1 MNELN
6 DLLRPVWGAQKWIAE
21 AWNQITD
28 DEKKTIQRRTDDL
41 FKNGLP
47 FELKHDKRVY
57 LSIFSLLAQLE
68 VLAIQIPLKFES
80 QMPTLEFQQRMHV
93 QLLDEIFHGIIF
105 TKIVYLLS
113 DPYSFPPA
121 YNENVEKFCDFI
133 RSETCSK
140 IAIVLLNLIAEGWVE
155 ELFKCLKEHNIA
167 PQVLDMILEDEKRHV
182 SEADLYREIGLP
194 SIESVTPKLE
204 HIEDLFLTT
213 LSLRYNMGM
222 SLITA
227 LGVQG
232 MHEFLTQLDCKY
244 KHQLKKIHLKPSE
257 KWTSHIEM
265 AGKMLE
271 NCEKKWVEAPEVDIT
286 SHRKMLMTQWRD
298 PADPTMIGQFN
309 MDVTCLD
316 FFNKKYPSEML
327 TILMLQTISQM
338 FVSYPEYQLFL
349 KENKLYQRQG
359 TFVGLVVKLPECE
372 DHLGL
377 IFFQDCHLI
386 PVNSLSIKIKQ
397 AIAMMSYCYQRVKQ
411 LEQDYPHLTLI
422 QDDILNEMSNPFY
435 PPIRPSP
442 IGVSLSNIGAS
453 GYVQAKSPLLPNEA
467 VKFTLMTV
475 ERRPVWNNL
484 NNAFEARDILPVSV
498 SVDHRVF
505 DGNVPLPKIMDR
517 LFQDTFQ
524 RMESLT
530 ETRPKTA
537 PNEADMV
544 LWIDRLLNDNLE
556 FGYLT
561 LRALHTMWPDFI
573 NIT

>member
-1 MNELN
+1 
-6 DLLRPVWGAQKWIAE
+6 
-21 AWNQITD
+21 
-28 DEKKTIQRRTDDL
+28 
-41 FKNGLP
+41 
-47 FELKHDKRVY
+47 
-57 LSIFSLLAQLE
+57 
-68 VLAIQIPLKFES
+68 
-80 QMPTLEFQQRMHV
+80 
-93 QLLDEIFHGIIF
+93 
-105 TKIVYLLS
+105 
-113 DPYSFPPA
+113 
-121 YNENVEKFCDFI
+121 
-133 RSETCSK
+133 
-140 IAIVLLNLIAEGWVE
+140 
-155 ELFKCLKEHNIA
+155 
-167 PQVLDMILEDEKRHV
+167 
-182 SEADLYREIGLP
+182 
-194 SIESVTPKLE
+194 
-204 HIEDLFLTT
+204 
-213 LSLRYNMGM
+213 
-222 SLITA
+222 
-227 LGVQG
+227 
-232 MHEFLTQLDCKY
+232 
-244 KHQLKKIHLKPSE
+244 
-257 KWTSHIEM
+257 
-265 AGKMLE
+265 
-271 NCEKKWVEAPEVDIT
+271 
-286 SHRKMLMTQWRD
+286 
-298 PADPTMIGQFN
+298 
-309 MDVTCLD
+309 
-316 FFNKKYPSEML
+316 ML